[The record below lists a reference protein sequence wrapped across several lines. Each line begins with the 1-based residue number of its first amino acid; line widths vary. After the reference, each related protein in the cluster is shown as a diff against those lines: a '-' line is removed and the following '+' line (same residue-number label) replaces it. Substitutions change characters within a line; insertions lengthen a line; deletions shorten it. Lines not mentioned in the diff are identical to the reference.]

1 MYTVEYYQQNLYYRK
16 EFFMKAHRDRR
27 GCMACGL
34 YAAICPEV
42 FQLKDGLSSVIAD
55 EIPEVCLD
63 NAKEAEENCPV
74 SVISIFK

>member
-1 MYTVEYYQQNLYYRK
+1 
-16 EFFMKAHRDRR
+16 MKAHRDRR
-27 GCMACGL
+27 GCIACGL

-63 NAKEAEENCPV
+63 NAKE
-74 SVISIFK
+74 SY